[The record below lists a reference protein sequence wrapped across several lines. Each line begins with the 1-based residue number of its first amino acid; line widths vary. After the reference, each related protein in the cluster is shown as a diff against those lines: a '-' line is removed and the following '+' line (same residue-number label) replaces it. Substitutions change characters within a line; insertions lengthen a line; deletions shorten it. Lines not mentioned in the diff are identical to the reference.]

1 MLSRMLRALL
11 QGGFPAPVRWKLESA
26 SASPLCLLRRS
37 TVSGRLTTQRR
48 HCSQALS
55 GSVLKVCVI
64 GSGPAGFY
72 TAHQLVK
79 VGFAA
84 DVCVRK
90 IAPIKGL
97 KLDGRG
103 YTTPKIILNMRSSGG

>member
-26 SASPLCLLRRS
+26 CASPLCLLRRS
-37 TVSGRLTTQRR
+37 TVYVSGRLTTQRR
-48 HCSQALS
+48 HCSQALA

-84 DVCVRK
+84 DVCNCVKKR
-90 IAPIKGL
+90 APKGL

-103 YTTPKIILNMRSSGG
+103 LRIDILYYA

>member
-48 HCSQALS
+48 HCSQALA

-84 DVCVRK
+84 DVCNCVKKR
-90 IAPIKGL
+90 APKGL
-97 KLDGRG
+97 KVDGRG
-103 YTTPKIILNMRSSGG
+103 LRIDILYYA